1 MDGVSQMLAEN
12 IRSAKRGKNERNGVH
27 NWHPYYASY
36 SENFVE
42 DMLDYLG
49 ADESSIVLDP
59 WMGSGTTAL
68 VCQKRGIKSLG
79 IDINPVMVIF
89 SKAKTRQLMEL
100 NLEQI
105 GYDIMDT
112 ASTLKLDRGEFLN
125 NEDTLEF
132 VSAKDL
138 NTLNKIQLAIDN
150 ICKNKSR
157 SANEKLLDPLR
168 AFYIAVLFRC
178 LRYVGKFK
186 TGKNPTWLV
195 NERSKVNE
203 MDTYQLF
210 YHYVK
215 SMVSDLDNY
224 FANIFRL
231 DSAIPLFIEGD
242 SRKIDL
248 PDSTANFIITSPPYL
263 TRIDYAVSTKP
274 ELLFLGYKQ
283 HTDFDRVRRAIMG
296 APVIA
301 DKNIMVNEKW
311 GQAICAFLNQVKEHH
326 AKASKSYYLPIF
338 LQYFRDAYDSLH
350 EIKRVLKPNGYAC
363 LVVQS
368 SYYKDVEAKLGEMYV
383 EMAQSLHMEAEIIK
397 RDCVR
402 HHLANVN
409 SKSSKYVENKI
420 YYEDVVLIRKK
431 GKN

>member
-1 MDGVSQMLAEN
+1 MLTEN
-12 IRSAKRGKNERNGVH
+12 IRSAKRGKNERNGIH

-36 SENFVE
+36 SEYFVE

-49 ADESSIVLDP
+49 ANESSIVLDP

-68 VCQKRGIKSLG
+68 VCQKRGIKSFG

-89 SKAKTRQLMEL
+89 SKAKTRNLIEL
-100 NLEQI
+100 NLDSI
-105 GYDIMDT
+105 GNAIKET
-112 ASTLKLDRGEFLN
+112 ASHVKLAEDEFLN

-132 VSAKDL
+132 VSDKHL
-138 NTLNKIQLAIDN
+138 NVLNKIQLAIDDV
-150 ICKNKSR
+150 CKHHSDI
-157 SANEKLLDPLR
+157 SDAPLSETIR
-168 AFYIAVLFRC
+168 AFYFAVLFRC

-186 TGKNPTWLV
+186 IGKNPTWLV
-195 NERSKVNE
+195 NEIRKARTDEV
-203 MDTYQLF
+203 DTYHLF

-215 SMVSDLDNY
+215 AMIKDLETY
-224 FANIFRL
+224 YTNIL
-231 DSAIPLFIEGD
+231 NCDYSYPSLYEGD
-242 SRKIDL
+242 SKKMIF
-248 PDSTANFIITSPPYL
+248 PDCTADNIITSPPYL

-283 HTDFDRVRRAIMG
+283 DTDFDRVRRATMG

-301 DKNIMVNEKW
+301 DKNIDINEKW
-311 GQAICAFLNQVKEHH
+311 GSCICSFLKQVKEHH
-326 AKASKSYYLPIF
+326 AKASQSYYLPIF
-338 LQYFRDAYDSLH
+338 LQYFRDAFESLH
-350 EIKRVLKPNGYAC
+350 EIKRVLKPNGKAC

-383 EMAQSLHMEAEIIK
+383 EMAQSLNLEAQIIK
-397 RDCVR
+397 RDVVK

-409 SKSSKYVENKI
+409 TKSSKYVKNKI
-420 YYEDVVLIRKK
+420 YYEDAVLIRKK

>member
-1 MDGVSQMLAEN
+1 MVSVNMLAKN
-12 IRSAKRGKNERNGVH
+12 IRSAKRGKNERNGIH

-36 SENFVE
+36 AENFVE
-42 DMLDYLG
+42 DMLDFLG
-49 ADESSIVLDP
+49 ANESSIVLDP

-68 VCQKRGIKSLG
+68 VCQKRGIQSLG
-79 IDINPVMVIF
+79 IDINPVLVIF
-89 SKAKTRQLMEL
+89 SKAKTRQLIDL
-100 NLEQI
+100 NLEKI
-105 GYDIMDT
+105 GYDIKEM
-112 ASTLKLDRGEFLN
+112 ASTIKLNYDEYLH

-132 VSAKDL
+132 VSAKEL
-138 NTLNKIQLAIDN
+138 NNLNKIQLAIEDV
-150 ICKNKSR
+150 CKHQSSLSNQTLS
-157 SANEKLLDPLR
+157 DTLR
-168 AFYIAVLFRC
+168 AFYIAALFRC
-178 LRYVGKFK
+178 LRDVGKFK

-203 MDTYQLF
+203 IDTYHLF
-210 YHYVK
+210 FHYVNA
-215 SMVSDLDNY
+215 MRIDLEKY
-224 FANIFRL
+224 FSNIFNFKYAMP
-231 DSAIPLFIEGD
+231 SFIEGD
-242 SRKIDL
+242 SRAMVF
-248 PDSTANFIITSPPYL
+248 PECTADFIITSPPYL

-283 HTDFDRVRRAIMG
+283 HTDFDRVRRATMG

-301 DKNIMVNEKW
+301 DKNIVMNEKW
-311 GQAICAFLNQVKEHH
+311 GQSICTFLTQVKEHH

-338 LQYFRDAYDSLH
+338 LQYFRDAFDSLH

-383 EMAQSLHMEAEIIK
+383 EMAQSLHLEAEIIK
-397 RDCVR
+397 RDVVR

-409 SKSSKYVENKI
+409 TKSSKYVKNKV
-420 YYEDVVLIRKK
+420 YYEDAVLIRKK